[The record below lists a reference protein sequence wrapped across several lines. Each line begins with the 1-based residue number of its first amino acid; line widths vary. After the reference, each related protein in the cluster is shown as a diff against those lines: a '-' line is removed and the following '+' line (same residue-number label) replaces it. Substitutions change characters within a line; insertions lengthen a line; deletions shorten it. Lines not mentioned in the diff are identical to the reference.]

1 MANLKAKVQAESEN
15 IEQTLNEMP
24 AYIQLPNLS
33 ILELAGVA
41 TLIHN
46 FYNGIENVLKQIF
59 MARNLSLPNG
69 DAWHNDL
76 LNNAVE
82 NQIISLR
89 TKEMLKEYLAFRPF
103 STHAYALDLY
113 PQRME
118 PLVEKCEAIY
128 QLFKDEINQFIDKI
142 E

>member
-1 MANLKAKVQAESEN
+1 MANLKEKVEAEFEN
-15 IEQTLNEMP
+15 IEQALNEIP
-24 AYIQLPNLS
+24 AYTQLPNLS

-41 TLIHN
+41 TLLHN

-59 MARNLSLPNG
+59 MARNLSLPTG
-69 DAWHNDL
+69 DAWHKDL

-82 NQIISLR
+82 NQIISSR
-89 TKEMLKEYLAFRPF
+89 MKEILKEYLAFRHFF
-103 STHAYALDLY
+103 SHAYALDLY

-118 PLVEKCEAIY
+118 PLVERCEETY
-128 QLFKDEINQFIDKI
+128 LFFKDEINNLMDKM